1 MPFEVKGKVIE
12 VGQVQQVSDKFR
24 KREFVLEVAEQ
35 GAGGR
40 EFVDFIK
47 FQCVQD
53 RCELVSDDL
62 INTFVKVS
70 FNLKGN
76 KWERDGKINYF
87 TNLDAWRIERVD
99 GDDEIENTP
108 PPLLDDLP
116 PENEEF
122 EDLPF

>member
-1 MPFEVKGKVIE
+1 MSFDIKGKVLE
-12 VGQVQQVSDKFR
+12 VSPVQQVSDKFR
-24 KREFVLEVAEQ
+24 KREFVIEVAEQ

-40 EFVDFIK
+40 EFIEFIK

-53 RCELVSDDL
+53 RCEL
-62 INTFVKVS
+62 INDELVNTNVKVS

-76 KWERDGKINYF
+76 KWERDGKVNYF
-87 TNLDAWRIERVD
+87 TNLDAWRIERV
-99 GDDEIENTP
+99 ENETSIEGSP
-108 PPLLDDLP
+108 PPLLDDSP

>member
-1 MPFEVKGKVIE
+1 MSFEVKGKVIE
-12 VGQVQQVSDKFR
+12 VGPVQQVSDKFR
-24 KREFVLEVAEQ
+24 KREFVIEVAEQ

-40 EFVDFIK
+40 EFIDYIK

-62 INTFVKVS
+62 INDLVKVS

-87 TNLDAWRIERVD
+87 TNLDAWRIERAGV
-99 GDDEIENTP
+99 DDEIENTP
-108 PPLLDDLP
+108 PPLMDDLP